1 MTILLDLNV
10 PDWMFRR
17 TMCVFILLSQGIR
30 AIFQLFESFDSTT
43 FYVALIAETLAD
55 VKAFSVIMLVLLV
68 YFGSAMYMLQ
78 LNALLNEESV
88 IVQPIFNQS
97 LVDSTLNQYML
108 MLGEFHMDGF
118 EINLNKAICYGV
130 FIGSTFL
137 SQITLLNMLIA
148 IMGDTYDR
156 VQEKR

>member
-1 MTILLDLNV
+1 MVILV
-10 PDWMFRR
+10 
-17 TMCVFILLSQGIR
+17 
-30 AIFQLFESFDSTT
+30 
-43 FYVALIAETLAD
+43 
-55 VKAFSVIMLVLLV
+55 VLLV

-78 LNALLNEESV
+78 LNALLNEERV
-88 IVQPIFNQS
+88 IVTPVFQQFLI
-97 LVDSTLNQYML
+97 DSTLNQYML

-118 EINLNKAICYGV
+118 ERNLNAAVCYGV

>member
-1 MTILLDLNV
+1 
-10 PDWMFRR
+10 
-17 TMCVFILLSQGIR
+17 MCVFILLSQGIR

-55 VKAFSVIMLVLLV
+55 VKAFSIIILFLLV

-78 LNALLNEESV
+78 LNALLNEESI
-88 IVQPIFNQS
+88 IVQPIFDQF
-97 LVDSTLNQYML
+97 LVDSTLNQYLL

-118 EINLNKAICYGV
+118 ERNINVPICYGI
-130 FIGSTFL
+130 FIVSTFL

-148 IMGDTYDR
+148 IMGDTFDR
-156 VQEKR
+156 VQEKRAMLEI